1 MQEFMKRLDK
11 AQKLYEKKF
20 NDVFP
25 TFSFM
30 GTEPD
35 ELIQMINECVAAE
48 KEAYDIGYISLDAI
62 Y

>member
-1 MQEFMKRLDK
+1 MKDFINKLDE

-35 ELIQMINECVAAE
+35 ELIQMINECIAAD
-48 KEAYDIGYISLDAI
+48 KDAYDIGYVSLDAM